1 MANHGNGFARFMAT
15 GVGRGSRIVA
25 GLALIAWGW
34 SMRDQ
39 TAGIVLML
47 VGLVPLGAGVFN
59 VCLIAPLIGAP
70 FSGAK
75 ARAGD
80 HTTGAH

>member
-1 MANHGNGFARFMAT
+1 MSSMGNGFARFMAT
-15 GVGRGSRIVA
+15 AAGRGVRIVA
-25 GLALIAWGW
+25 GLVLIGWGW

-75 ARAGD
+75 VRAED
-80 HTTGAH
+80 QAPRR

>member
-1 MANHGNGFARFMAT
+1 MAT
-15 GVGRGSRIVA
+15 SVGRGLRIVA
-25 GLALIAWGW
+25 GVGLIAWGW

-47 VGLVPLGAGVFN
+47 AGLVPLGAGVFN

-75 ARAGD
+75 VRARD
-80 HTTGAH
+80 HTAGTH

>member
-1 MANHGNGFARFMAT
+1 MAHGNGFARFMAT
-15 GVGRGSRIVA
+15 GAGRGLRIAA
-25 GLALIAWGW
+25 GLALIVWGW

-47 VGLVPLGAGVFN
+47 AGLVPLGTGAFN

-75 ARAGD
+75 AREGD
-80 HTTGAH
+80 HATGAH